1 MKMAFNN
8 PAGYVINPTLAI
20 AALLSLFYPFLSAS
34 AATVEVKLP
43 TGIIASANFHSGLQ
57 SRPAVLLL
65 HGFLQTYH
73 SPPMSSLASNLA
85 SKGYTVLSPTI
96 SLGINLRNQ
105 SMACEAVHTHTIA
118 EDVAEV
124 AYWVNWLGKKGYKNI
139 VIAGFSSSGNL
150 QTLLLNAQGL
160 HPSVK
165 KAILV
170 SLTPTLSDATERQK
184 ARSESGA
191 KVQAGKKEIGTYS
204 LGYCKKNYVAT
215 TGSYLSY
222 AQLDESRV
230 LELVR
235 QTPVPTEIIL
245 GSADTILPANW
256 QSQIKALQTKNRVT
270 VIERAN
276 HFFDATNEFDL
287 AEEVENIL
295 KNLPPYN

>member
-8 PAGYVINPTLAI
+8 PAGYLINSPLGI
-20 AALLSLFYPFLSAS
+20 AALLFLLCPSLPAS
-34 AATVEVKLP
+34 AAPVEVKLP
-43 TGIIASANFHSGLQ
+43 TGITASANFQSGLA
-57 SRPAVLLL
+57 SKPAVLLL

-85 SKGYTVLSPTI
+85 SKGYTVLNPTI

-105 SMACEAVHTHTIA
+105 SMACEAVHTHTMT

-124 AYWVNWLGKKGYKNI
+124 AYWVNWLSNKGYKNI
-139 VIAGFSSSGNL
+139 VLVGFSSSGNL
-150 QTLLLNAQGL
+150 QTLLLNAQGA
-160 HPSVK
+160 HPSVR

-170 SLTPTLSDATERQK
+170 SLTSSLSDSAERQRVSIESDAKRQAEKK
-184 ARSESGA
+184 A
-191 KVQAGKKEIGTYS
+191 IGIYS
-204 LGYCKKNYVAT
+204 LGYCKKNFAAT
-215 TGSYLSY
+215 ASSYLSY
-222 AQLDESRV
+222 AQYDESRV

-256 QSQIKALQTKNRVT
+256 PSQIKALQTKNRVT
-270 VIERAN
+270 VIDNAN

-287 AEEVENIL
+287 AEVVENIL
-295 KNLPPYN
+295 KNLHAR